1 VRRCR
6 PAQAAAR
13 RKAEASGRD
22 LLGVALADVP
32 WATPGASLDE
42 ATRARALAHARPR
55 AAELRPDGSWR
66 VTMALPLEAVRVAA
80 HGARVVDEATD
91 ERGAITALVLDARAL
106 TLTPALGLG
115 ATIGTVSW
123 RGPVLWTDGEPPA
136 TMVGDRPI
144 TREATGVA
152 GDQLVGFGELSEPAA
167 GALLI
172 VRVTPAQG
180 GA

>member
-1 VRRCR
+1 MSRRIINEVRGINRVCYDISSKP
-6 PAQAAAR
+6 PATI
-13 RKAEASGRD
+13 EWES
-22 LLGVALADVP
+22 
-32 WATPGASLDE
+32 
-42 ATRARALAHARPR
+42 
-55 AAELRPDGSWR
+55 
-66 VTMALPLEAVRVAA
+66 
-80 HGARVVDEATD
+80 
-91 ERGAITALVLDARAL
+91 TAQ
-106 TLTPALGLG
+106 ALGLG